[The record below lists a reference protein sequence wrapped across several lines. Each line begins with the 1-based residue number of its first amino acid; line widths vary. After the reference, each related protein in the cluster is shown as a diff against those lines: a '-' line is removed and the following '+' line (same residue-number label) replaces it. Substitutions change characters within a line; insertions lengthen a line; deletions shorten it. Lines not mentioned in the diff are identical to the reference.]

1 MRWKLGPSA
10 FAAGMPEPSLSPLSP
25 VGLSTRNYA
34 PLSVRAAASL
44 GSAQP
49 LPPQCSADCAA
60 RHAPI
65 ARCDAK
71 QIVVSTDDRK
81 SGEALARHMRR
92 MRDLYGDVLP
102 LSLVD
107 QHVS

>member
-1 MRWKLGPSA
+1 VQRRLCRTA
-10 FAAGMPEPSLSPLSP
+10 
-25 VGLSTRNYA
+25 
-34 PLSVRAAASL
+34 
-44 GSAQP
+44 
-49 LPPQCSADCAA
+49 CAD
-60 RHAPI
+60 RSH
-65 ARCDAK
+65 AK